1 MKIFNHIKQHI
12 NMLITMLLAGSMIL
26 VTAGCSEI
34 DSGTVQNTVPLP
46 VDSTLNFY
54 CADEGIYLEKC
65 VLDNPENPYANVA
78 ITEPKDEDP
87 EIPCTDIYDPTS
99 KFTLSDDA
107 PSSKARY
114 YLWATALARGVGL
127 QGENQYF
134 TAFYLHALYAESG
147 SPTTREQA
155 LKAYRSLLDNYFLGV
170 TFDKYEVVP
179 APECVSVKVAAAL
192 KDRVGKN
199 LYAPTDQRLISL
211 YSIPDSALEVISEW
225 GYVYDPSVGEN
236 GLMSIFR

>member
-1 MKIFNHIKQHI
+1 MRIQQYIKLHLNIFIAT
-12 NMLITMLLAGSMIL
+12 LIAGSAIL
-26 VTAGCSEI
+26 LTSGCSEV
-34 DSGTVQNTVPLP
+34 DGGSVQNTVELP
-46 VDSTLNFY
+46 IDSTLNFY
-54 CADEGIYLEKC
+54 CENEGIYLETC
-65 VLDNPENPYANVA
+65 VLDNPENPYANVP
-78 ITEPKDEDP
+78 ITEPSDEEAD
-87 EIPCTDIYDPTS
+87 PCTELYDPTS

-155 LKAYRSLLDNYFLGV
+155 LKAYRSLLDNYFLSV

-179 APECVSVKVAAAL
+179 DPECVDVKVAAAL
-192 KDRVGKN
+192 KDRVGEN
-199 LYAPTDQRLISL
+199 LYAPTDPALISL
-211 YSIPDSALEVISEW
+211 YTIQDFALQDLGDW
-225 GYVYDPSVGEN
+225 GYVYDPVTGIMSV
-236 GLMSIFR
+236 FR